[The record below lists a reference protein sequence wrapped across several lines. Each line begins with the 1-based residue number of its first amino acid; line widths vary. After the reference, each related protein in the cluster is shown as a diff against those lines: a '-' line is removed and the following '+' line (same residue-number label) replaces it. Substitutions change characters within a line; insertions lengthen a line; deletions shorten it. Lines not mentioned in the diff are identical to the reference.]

1 MTTITSYLYKQ
12 NLQVVTT
19 DTGVGNTMSMF
30 YTPNVKVY
38 RGVNN
43 DIRVNF
49 VNRDQKKTSIA
60 DKTAKF
66 IMIDKDTNMT
76 LLEKPVTALDAVK
89 GSAEIT
95 LSETDLLNLPAKYYT
110 YSFTVVDGEGNT
122 QIGYSDDN
130 YGAGGSLEVL
140 DGVYPA
146 FKASTIE
153 DFGAGDTGSVL
164 YLTSY
169 VNQNT
174 ALHSAQVYFS
184 SAFTGTLVAQGSL
197 KPSVNGVQ
205 DDDFVTLVTKTYTEQ
220 TANDFFSWNGVF
232 SAIRFVRTTTTGTLS
247 QVLYRA

>member
-1 MTTITSYLYKQ
+1 
-12 NLQVVTT
+12 
-19 DTGVGNTMSMF
+19 
-30 YTPNVKVY
+30 
-38 RGVNN
+38 
-43 DIRVNF
+43 
-49 VNRDQKKTSIA
+49 
-60 DKTAKF
+60 
-66 IMIDKDTNMT
+66 MIDKDTNMT

-110 YSFTVVDGEGNT
+110 YSFKVIDGEGNT
-122 QIGYSDDN
+122 QIGYSDDS

-146 FKASTIE
+146 FKASTVE
-153 DFGAGDTGSVL
+153 DFAGGDNGNVI

-169 VNQNT
+169 INQNT

-232 SAIRFVRTTTTGTLS
+232 SAIRFIRTTTSGTLS
-247 QVLYRA
+247 KVLYRA